1 MPTLTRGQALPV
13 SARDIQ
19 HIARPESVVI
29 LAATVRAARELMREE
44 RIGRLKEQLSEPAD
58 AAYDVPSERLARRV
72 LDSLRQA

>member
-1 MPTLTRGQALPV
+1 MPTPTRCAAVPA
-13 SARDIQ
+13 SAPDLRR
-19 HIARPESVVI
+19 IARPESVVI

-58 AAYDVPSERLARRV
+58 SAYGVPSARLARRV